1 MARPEKVAV
10 VAEISERLQSS
21 SAALLTE
28 YRGLSVDDLAQ
39 LRRQLREHNAE
50 YRVVK
55 NTLTRRAVVDAG
67 MSLPDE
73 LLTGPTALTFCDGD
87 PVAATKVLKRF
98 SERHP
103 ALVIKGGVVEGQL
116 LGAEQAHQLAELQS
130 REELL
135 SRLAGV
141 FNQVLAQPAQLAQA
155 GLSKMARLLSA
166 YHSQRE
172 EAGETAASPPVGAD
186 GADADAGEDAAAT
199 GAGS

>member
-55 NTLTRRAVVDAG
+55 NTLTRRAVADAG
-67 MSLPDE
+67 MSLPDD

-116 LGAEQAHQLAELQS
+116 LSAEQAHQLAELQS

-155 GLSKMARLLSA
+155 SLSKMARLLSA

-172 EAGETAASPPVGAD
+172 EAGERAASPPVGAD
-186 GADADAGEDAAAT
+186 GADAGEDAAAT

>member
-67 MSLPDE
+67 MSLPDD

-172 EAGETAASPPVGAD
+172 EADETAAPPPVGAD
-186 GADADAGEDAAAT
+186 GADADAGEGAAAT